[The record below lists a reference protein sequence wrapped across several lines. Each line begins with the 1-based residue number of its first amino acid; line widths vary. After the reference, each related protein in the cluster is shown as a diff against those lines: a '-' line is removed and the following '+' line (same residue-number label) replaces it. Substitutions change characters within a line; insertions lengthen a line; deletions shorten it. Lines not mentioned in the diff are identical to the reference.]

1 MKPLSSRSFAIVLL
15 ALTTLMIATRV
26 NHFGTAI
33 HLPDAS
39 MAVFFLGGL
48 YLRRHLLF
56 FALAV
61 LAGVLDWASITYAGV
76 SDFCITPAYSFMLP
90 AYAVLWY
97 GGRLYS
103 GWMSDG
109 ARSIV
114 GAISVGLLSATVS
127 FVISNGAFYWLGG
140 RYAEPHFAE
149 YVARLAQWAPSF
161 VRVAMAYIVVA
172 MGVHVVIARV
182 VHSRLGDRQARA

>member
-1 MKPLSSRSFAIVLL
+1 MQPLSNRPFATVLV
-15 ALTTLMIATRV
+15 ALTALMIVTRV

-76 SDFCITPAYSFMLP
+76 SDFCVTPAYSFLLP

-103 GWMSDG
+103 DRLTGRAG
-109 ARSIV
+109 SIA
-114 GAISVGLLSATVS
+114 GAIGVGLVAATLS
-127 FVISNGAFYWLGG
+127 FVVSNGAFYWLGG
-140 RYAEPHFAE
+140 RYADPHFAQ
-149 YVARLAQWAPSF
+149 YVERLLHWAPLF

-172 MGVHVVIARV
+172 MAVHAATAWVQR
-182 VHSRLGDRQARA
+182 SRAGDRAAGA

>member
-1 MKPLSSRSFAIVLL
+1 MKPLSSGPFAAVLL
-15 ALTTLMIATRV
+15 ALTALMIATRV

-61 LAGVLDWASITYAGV
+61 LTGVLDWASISLAGV

-97 GGRLYS
+97 GGRLYT
-103 GWMSDG
+103 
-109 ARSIV
+109 ARLTDSAASSA
-114 GAISVGLLSATVS
+114 GAIGVGLVSATLS

-140 RYAEPHFAE
+140 RYADPHFAE
-149 YVARLAQWAPSF
+149 YVARLLHWAPLF

-172 MGVHVVIARV
+172 MLVHVVIARV
-182 VHSRLGDRQARA
+182 GHSRLGDRQARA